1 MKTAIKTLAVLGL
14 CLVFLLSLVSCSNK
28 QDPNAPEGYV
38 TASDECA
45 DYYLY
50 VPSKWLVDTA
60 KNSLMA
66 SARASQYTSTPNVSM
81 MPCSDDASEYVTI
94 ADYWNYYKGTLEKV
108 FDPAKDENGNTT
120 DKSSFALEGICCGG
134 DHAPLVLYHV
144 GIGIDPLS
152 DLSGNAVD
160 GDCAAADLLL
170 GGTAGEHPAIG
181 KIFLQS
187 YGFHIKVLLLK
198 NTLESPPKG
207 ERPFSGT
214 GACREKGN
222 TPDFD
227 TV

>member
-1 MKTAIKTLAVLGL
+1 MKTAIKTLVVLGL

-81 MPCSDDASEYVTI
+81 MPCSDDASEYATI

-120 DKSSFALEGICCGG
+120 DKSSFALEGEGTSLKAGG
-134 DHAPLVLYHV
+134 RDAMKYVYTAT
-144 GIGIDPLS
+144 
-152 DLSGNAVD
+152 LSGIELKYLQLIIKD
-160 GDCAAADLLL
+160 GASMYIFTY
-170 GGTAGEHPAIG
+170 TAT
-181 KIFLQS
+181 LDS
-187 YGFHIKVLLLK
+187 YDEEQVNGIISNIKFK
-198 NTLESPPKG
+198 
-207 ERPFSGT
+207 
-214 GACREKGN
+214 
-222 TPDFD
+222 D
-227 TV
+227 